1 MSNKEPALERFYA
14 ILETHWTLPDPEPYP
29 LAEESAAAPDKAP
42 ESPAQEELE
51 DDQLALRLTATLHAP
66 PAKKDDGLD
75 APMASGPPPST
86 SEELK
91 HVAYPHL
98 LFVPPS
104 PPSTLH
110 PATPPVQTDVVSH
123 TKKDLVE
130 ARIHAL
136 RPVSDSNSC
145 GSGGRVNLNLP
156 EAGAGFEA
164 GLLKRGKWKLQ
175 QLVCNV
181 PARK

>member
-66 PAKKDDGLD
+66 PAKK
-75 APMASGPPPST
+75 PST

-91 HVAYPHL
+91 HVAHPHL

-110 PATPPVQTDVVSH
+110 PATPPVQSDVVSH

-175 QLVCNV
+175 QLVCNS
-181 PARK
+181 